1 MCIIEQMEEQPEKMR
16 QLGAVRT
23 SKPLL
28 YNSIWLHACLP
39 VNEYTH
45 KLYIHDI
52 AT

>member
-28 YNSIWLHACLP
+28 YNSIWLP